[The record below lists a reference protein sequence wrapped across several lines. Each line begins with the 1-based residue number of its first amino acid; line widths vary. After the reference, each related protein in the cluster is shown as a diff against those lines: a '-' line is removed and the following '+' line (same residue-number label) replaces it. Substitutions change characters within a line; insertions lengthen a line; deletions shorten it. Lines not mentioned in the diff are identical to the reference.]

1 MKEDVNPKMLIA
13 GTISLLCAIIF
24 FGGFAKDL
32 WGGIFDFGKLT
43 GQFPEWLKTSGGT
56 SAKGGFLFALTLVPS
71 VMLAL
76 GFVAIFEHYGALVAA
91 SKWLSPIL
99 KPLMGIPG
107 VCSISLIASTQSTDA
122 GSSTTKFLR
131 NEGKITHKELLI
143 FFRIPIQ
150 CRCITD
156 QLFIFLCPVVA
167 GERFIR
173 RIGTG
178 IYRHVSGCDFN
189 FQNNRRKRYAFI
201 CEKIC

>member
-76 GFVAIFEHYGALVAA
+76 GFVAIFEHYGALVAGLA
-91 SKWLSPIL
+91 DLSEKITALSVPSAGLVGNPAPVTSVEDIIL
-99 KPLMGIPG
+99 GAYQPN
-107 VCSISLIASTQSTDA
+107 QTDA
-122 GSSTTKFLR
+122 PAS
-131 NEGKITHKELLI
+131 
-143 FFRIPIQ
+143 
-150 CRCITD
+150 
-156 QLFIFLCPVVA
+156 
-167 GERFIR
+167 
-173 RIGTG
+173 
-178 IYRHVSGCDFN
+178 DFMKGVN
-189 FQNNRRKRYAFI
+189 K
-201 CEKIC
+201 